1 VDKIGEVIGPGGRN
15 VKRITQET
23 GATIDIREDGVA
35 FVKGLT
41 DESVNMAKQQVEM
54 IVKERTYRSGG
65 TCYPVLCHSGD
76 SSWQNGL
83 ASCI

>member
-1 VDKIGEVIGPGGRN
+1 VKSLARGRN

-54 IVKERTYRSGG
+54 IVKDPKWVKNLPLGWY
-65 TCYPVLCHSGD
+65 VLPRPMP
-76 SSWQNGL
+76 
-83 ASCI
+83 